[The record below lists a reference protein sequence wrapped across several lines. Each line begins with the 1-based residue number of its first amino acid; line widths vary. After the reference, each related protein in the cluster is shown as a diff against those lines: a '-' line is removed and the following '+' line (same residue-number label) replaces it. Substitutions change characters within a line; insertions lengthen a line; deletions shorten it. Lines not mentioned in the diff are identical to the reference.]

1 MLLLYI
7 DYSKIQAINEWWFT
21 IKFKI
26 VITII
31 VKPRTYIL
39 YLYDIVLFSIDIVN
53 ATVYNRCLQ
62 SLVFDPYLCLRY
74 GNNSSS
80 LSWNYN
86 ERKTFFLSIPAA
98 LLKYY
103 VLIQYSKSYCSQLR
117 PNAGPAVNRPYLF
130 LDSRNSLSLLAD
142 HDFCFFGGKNK
153 IPSPQRKHVPST
165 SCRCCNKKIESAY
178 VFFQKRGRSEKL
190 DSTWNMYVRSYSTY
204 MVNLCFTSRY
214 RWLGCACA
222 LIFQCLHMHQYVLF

>member
-1 MLLLYI
+1 MPL
-7 DYSKIQAINEWWFT
+7 FT
-21 IKFKI
+21 I
-26 VITII
+26 
-31 VKPRTYIL
+31 
-39 YLYDIVLFSIDIVN
+39 
-53 ATVYNRCLQ
+53 AVYNH
-62 SLVFDPYLCLRY
+62 LCLIHIYVCVTVIILRVLAETITK
-74 GNNSSS
+74 GK
-80 LSWNYN
+80 L
-86 ERKTFFLSIPAA
+86 FLSIPAA

-190 DSTWNMYVRSYSTY
+190 DST
-204 MVNLCFTSRY
+204 
-214 RWLGCACA
+214 
-222 LIFQCLHMHQYVLF
+222 